1 MTKYKNLLRER
12 NSIIKKLKDEFMNED
27 DIQRKK
33 DALRK
38 MLEEH
43 EEKQAEL
50 DEEIDELF
58 QKEAL
63 AKMKN
68 NTQLAETKSTEQ

>member
-1 MTKYKNLLRER
+1 MNKYKNLLRER
-12 NSIIKKLKDEFMNED
+12 NALIKKLKDEFMNEE

-33 DALRK
+33 DALKK

-58 QKEAL
+58 EKEAL
-63 AKMKN
+63 ATMKIK
-68 NTQLAETKSTEQ
+68 AP